1 MPVDNLTELYEDLKR
16 EYDLTLDRRKTLTS
30 QATSL
35 ISFAGIIETVL
46 VALLITLATNKD
58 ARSLLAGSQ
67 YYPLLATLT
76 GAGFLAYILT
86 AVFSLLAFREPKWMR
101 IPKMPDSDPLVS
113 IGYFYSHADKYEP
126 KFFAMQLSHATTYH
140 QRTNRRKYGYLRL
153 AFGFLLIGIVAT
165 AMGGLALLATVSQSP

>member
-58 ARSLLAGSQ
+58 ARSLLQAPS
-67 YYPLLATLT
+67 T
-76 GAGFLAYILT
+76 IL
-86 AVFSLLAFREPKWMR
+86 FSLRSQEPG
-101 IPKMPDSDPLVS
+101 SS
-113 IGYFYSHADKYEP
+113 
-126 KFFAMQLSHATTYH
+126 
-140 QRTNRRKYGYLRL
+140 
-153 AFGFLLIGIVAT
+153 LIF
-165 AMGGLALLATVSQSP
+165 SQQSFHS